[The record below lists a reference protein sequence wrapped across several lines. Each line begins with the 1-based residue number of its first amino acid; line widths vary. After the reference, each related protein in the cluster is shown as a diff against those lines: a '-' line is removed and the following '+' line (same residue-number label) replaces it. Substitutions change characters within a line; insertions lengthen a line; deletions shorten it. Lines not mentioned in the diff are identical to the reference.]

1 MHKVDKNMEIF
12 NPEDW
17 KKYLKMI
24 KYIQYGRLPIYFSE
38 GGSDLV
44 FLCVHGAGLSAQSF
58 SLIAE
63 ELKPWASLAT
73 FDLRGHG
80 MNKSE

>member
-44 FLCVHGAGLSAQSF
+44 FLCVHGAGLSA
-58 SLIAE
+58 
-63 ELKPWASLAT
+63 
-73 FDLRGHG
+73 
-80 MNKSE
+80 